1 MTHNNSESFETP
13 NRNGNVVNRSSLTSP
28 TSPIILISPLN
39 LNQTNT
45 SLNLNSQRTVRGQ
58 QRPQRPNA
66 TQPPTTNI
74 VENFFW
80 CTKLCIELVFLNT
93 MQLERFPLVLLELL
107 NSLAIYSLMF
117 HVVKKMNRWKSN
129 DKVDTFYDK
138 KIIGEKSGGFLNTVV
153 QIS

>member
-45 SLNLNSQRTVRGQ
+45 SLNLNSQRTVGRQ
-58 QRPQRPNA
+58 QRPQRP
-66 TQPPTTNI
+66 TTNI
-74 VENFFW
+74 VEIFFW

-117 HVVKKMNRWKSN
+117 HVVKKMSRWKSN